1 MKRAI
6 IPYKIF
12 CVSVVKRRL
21 DRRYWEPFEAY
32 VKGTIGG
39 KRPTCISTEV
49 MIIFLSER
57 SIFAPAAKKPPF
69 QVFCAGHL
77 VTSILS
83 VPHKL

>member
-32 VKGTIGG
+32 VTGTIGG
-39 KRPTCISTEV
+39 KRPTCISEV

-57 SIFAPAAKKPPF
+57 SIFAPAAKKPPY
-69 QVFCAGHL
+69 QVFVL
-77 VTSILS
+77 DT
-83 VPHKL
+83 K